1 MFKVAGALTC
11 ERAKNIQG
19 EKESFKIESFV
30 AVLRG
35 ASVFLWLPSMR
46 LVRVPGCRASVSPS
60 HTSCVSFVTEA
71 HYSSPMGEYSFHCAL
86 KDHNLEMLRV
96 KNNLLSCMLNE
107 TCLLLTS
114 EPTKNKPRLTKKGE
128 KPLSRSDLYLS
139 LPLLSVGRKTRQV
152 FFPTKTCKYC
162 ACAFYLERVDRLKRE
177 ATAGHEGS
185 IYTLFR
191 WKIEMLKII
200 NPYSVKNKIRIKI

>member
-11 ERAKNIQG
+11 ERAKNIQS
-19 EKESFKIESFV
+19 EKESFKTESF
-30 AVLRG
+30 AVLRN

-71 HYSSPMGEYSFHCAL
+71 HYISPMGEYSFHCAL

-114 EPTKNKPRLTKKGE
+114 ESTKNKLRLTKKGG
-128 KPLSRSDLYLS
+128 KT
-139 LPLLSVGRKTRQV
+139 SVQV
-152 FFPTKTCKYC
+152 
-162 ACAFYLERVDRLKRE
+162 
-177 ATAGHEGS
+177 
-185 IYTLFR
+185 
-191 WKIEMLKII
+191 
-200 NPYSVKNKIRIKI
+200 